1 MRDEKLMEAIFEVVA
16 ADAASV
22 AVIDSEEL

>member
-1 MRDEKLMEAIFEVVA
+1 MRDEKLMEAIFEVVT
-16 ADAASV
+16 ADTASV